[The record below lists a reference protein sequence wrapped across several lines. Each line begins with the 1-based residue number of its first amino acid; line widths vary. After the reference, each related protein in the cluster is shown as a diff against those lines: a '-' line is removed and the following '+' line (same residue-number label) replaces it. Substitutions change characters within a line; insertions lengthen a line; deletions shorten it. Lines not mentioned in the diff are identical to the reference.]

1 MTYTELKD
9 ELYQVRERER
19 LIRSKLKSLST
30 MQDDYLARL
39 NNGVTDY
46 SREMLQKTRDPDKA
60 IITVID
66 DINRDTERY
75 TETIKDLREKNE
87 PYKSLIVQMQGL
99 GGEILRLFFIE
110 GLSMKSICKRFNYSE
125 RSTWGHWRNAIKDLL
140 EVINEDTTL

>member
-9 ELYQVRERER
+9 ELYQVRDRER

-46 SREMLQKTRDPDKA
+46 SRELLQKTRDPDNA

-75 TETIKDLREKNE
+75 TETIKALRDKNE
-87 PYKSLIVQMQGL
+87 PYKTLIIQMQGL
-99 GGEILRLFFIE
+99 GGEILRLFFID
-110 GLSMKSICKRFNYSE
+110 GLAMKSICKRFNYSE
-125 RSTWGHWRNAIKDLL
+125 RSAWAYWRKTIYELL
-140 EVINEDTTL
+140 EVINEDQT

>member
-39 NNGVTDY
+39 NSGVTDY
-46 SREMLQKTRDPDKA
+46 SRENLQMTRDPDKA